1 MKACPSV
8 APFTMTDLIVTM
20 YRSPF
25 VLLAMIVGL
34 AISFTAQ
41 AQMGDRRTVT
51 PPVYPPVCQ
60 RIPAMDQYTV
70 SQTIQQALDS
80 CPPGKMVLLVPS
92 TRAKV
97 FYSGP
102 LSLPSGVS
110 LGIDKGAVLRALPDP
125 RLYDNGRGSCG
136 TLDSQGNGCR
146 AFITLSHVRGSGIY
160 GQGMID
166 GQGGASVT
174 GKTQTWWQLATSAKS
189 DDAKQN
195 APRLIQVDHA
205 RDITLYQI
213 TLKNAPNFHVAVS
226 DSEGITLWG
235 ITIDT
240 PATARN
246 TDGVDPMGSS
256 DVTLINS
263 RISTGDDNVAIKA
276 GNAPASHISIVNN
289 QFGSGHGMSIGS
301 EINRGVSDVL
311 VDGLTLTGTTNGL
324 RIKSDRSRG
333 GQVRAVRYQNICMQ
347 DVDNPVVIDT
357 HYDPHA
363 SGTMIPDYRDITFDN
378 VRTGNGKITLDGYSE
393 TFPLEMTIKNVSIA
407 EQATVVQRFA
417 IIHGQFTRA
426 PQTACR

>member
-1 MKACPSV
+1 
-8 APFTMTDLIVTM
+8 MTDPIVTIN
-20 YRSPF
+20 RSPF
-25 VLLAMIVGL
+25 VLLAMIFGL

-51 PPVYPPVCQ
+51 QPVYPPVCQ

-110 LGIDKGAVLRALPDP
+110 LGIDKGAVLRSLPDP

-174 GKTQTWWQLATSAKS
+174 GKTQTWWQLAASAKS

-205 RDITLYQI
+205 RDITLYQV

-226 DSEGITLWG
+226 DSEGVTLWG

-363 SGTMIPDYRDITFDN
+363 SGTMIPDYWDITFDN
-378 VRTGNGKITLDGYSE
+378 VRTGNGKITLDVYSE